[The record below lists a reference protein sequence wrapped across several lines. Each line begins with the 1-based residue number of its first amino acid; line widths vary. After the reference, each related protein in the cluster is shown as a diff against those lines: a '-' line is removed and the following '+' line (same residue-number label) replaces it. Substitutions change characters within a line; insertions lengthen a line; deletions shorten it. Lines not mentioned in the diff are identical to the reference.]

1 MTTVSLKDAP
11 AALAE
16 TVKRTEAGPV
26 VLEDSGQP
34 VAVVPSIEEY
44 RRLSVVEIREGERLS
59 QEAYDQV
66 FGPFDRGEFREL
78 ANQEWQAL
86 IDGERRSPHDA
97 QSLAL
102 PPKGRA
108 APEELGLAR

>member
-1 MTTVSLKDAP
+1 MTTISLKDAQ
-11 AALAE
+11 ARLAE

-34 VAVVPSIEEY
+34 VAVVLSFDEY
-44 RRLSVVEIREGERLS
+44 RRLTVADARDREHLS
-59 QEAYDQV
+59 HAAYDQI

-78 ANQEWQAL
+78 TDREWRSL
-86 IDGERRSPHDA
+86 LDGERTSPHDP

-102 PPKGRA
+102 PPKGQA
-108 APEELGLAR
+108 G